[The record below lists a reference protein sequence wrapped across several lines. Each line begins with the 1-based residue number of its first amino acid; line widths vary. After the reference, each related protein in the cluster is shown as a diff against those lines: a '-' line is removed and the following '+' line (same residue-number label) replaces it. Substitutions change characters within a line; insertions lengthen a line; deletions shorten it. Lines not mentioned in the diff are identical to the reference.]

1 MDRSVAPRLDVY
13 VQSSCPACA
22 EALRT
27 VERARAAWPALEARV
42 QWVDVAGVPPPPQ
55 VFAVPT
61 LMLDGELVSLGTP
74 SWPELAARVRRAFE
88 ERGHDGGT
96 TPDER

>member
-1 MDRSVAPRLDVY
+1 VDRSVAPRLDVY
-13 VQSSCPACA
+13 VQASCLACD

-27 VERARAAWPALEARV
+27 VERARATWPGLEARV
-42 QWVDVAGVPPPPQ
+42 QRVDAPGVRPPRE

-74 SWPELAARVRRAFE
+74 SWPELAARVRQAFE
-88 ERGHDGGT
+88 KRGHDGGT

>member
-1 MDRSVAPRLDVY
+1 VDRSVAPRLDVY
-13 VQSSCPACA
+13 VQASCLACD

-27 VERARAAWPALEARV
+27 VERARATWPGLEARV
-42 QWVDVAGVPPPPQ
+42 QWVDAPGVRPPPE

-61 LMLDGELVSLGTP
+61 LMLDGDLVSLGTP
-74 SWPELAARVRRAFE
+74 AWPELAARVRQAFE
-88 ERGHDGGT
+88 ERGQHGDA